1 MKPDNLLKS
10 TKKTSKIEKN
20 SLCFFKNPLY
30 EKDKITIYKFDV
42 SKNIMILSKK
52 I

>member
-10 TKKTSKIEKN
+10 AKKI